1 MNWVV
6 FLKRHAWLCAVED
19 YAVEVVPHCEASV
32 SGDVVYIHAGVESI
46 GVSDGVSSDN
56 LPLASTVV
64 GMYKANGI
72 PLMRIYTPD

>member
-1 MNWVV
+1 
-6 FLKRHAWLCAVED
+6 
-19 YAVEVVPHCEASV
+19 
-32 SGDVVYIHAGVESI
+32 
-46 GVSDGVSSDN
+46 VSDGVSSDN